1 MRILYHVPFPLL
13 HQGAPLTDQDIFALY
28 EAGPAAVL
36 TLVRSLLAR
45 IEEQQAQM
53 TTLSARVK
61 HLEDQ
66 QAQNSRNSSKP
77 PSSDLAKPAP
87 KSLRKPSGR
96 KPGGQPGHRGNTLKM
111 VPVPDRVVEHAP
123 SQCQSC
129 RWCLDDVA
137 ATLGERRQ
145 VFDLPEPRLEVVEHQ
160 LVVKQCPCCGQLNRG
175 IFPESITAPVQY
187 GSRLKA
193 LAVYLIDFQLLPY
206 HRTAEFFAD
215 VFSQSISSGTL
226 HEAVRACNER
236 LQETEAQ
243 IKQALRQSEVGHFDE
258 TGFYVSQSRRWL
270 HVASTE
276 ELTHYAWH
284 ERRGHAATDEIGILP
299 AFSGVAVHDG
309 WSSYRRYDC
318 VHGLCNAH
326 HLRELCFIE
335 ERYEQ
340 DWAGKMTG
348 LLLEIKQAVQA
359 AKEVGLVSLSS
370 WQRAVYRARYGSIL
384 AEGFAANPPPAS
396 DGKKR
401 RGRKKQ
407 SKAKNLLDRLARD
420 RDGVLRFME
429 DFRVPFD
436 NNQAERDLRMMKVQQ
451 KISGCFR
458 SGEGASYFC
467 RMRSYLSTMRKQGHR
482 MLYALERAFSGDP
495 ISVVV
500 PE

>member
-1 MRILYHVPFPLL
+1 M
-13 HQGAPLTDQDIFALY
+13 TDQDIFALY

-45 IEEQQAQM
+45 IEEQHAHV
-53 TTLSARVK
+53 TTLSVRVK
-61 HLEDQ
+61 DLEDQ
-66 QAQNSRNSSKP
+66 RAQNSRNSSKP

-87 KSLRKPSGR
+87 KSLRKRSGR

-111 VPVPDRVVEHAP
+111 VTFPDRVVEHAP
-123 SQCQSC
+123 SQCQHC
-129 RWCLDDVA
+129 RWCLDEVA
-137 ATLGERRQ
+137 ATVEQRRQ

-160 LVVKQCPCCGQLNRG
+160 LVAKHCPCCGHLNRG
-175 IFPESITAPVQY
+175 VFPESVAAPVQY

-215 VFSQSISSGTL
+215 VFSQSISSGTVY
-226 HEAVRACNER
+226 EAVRACNER
-236 LQETEAQ
+236 LQEPEAQ
-243 IKQALRQSEVGHFDE
+243 IKQAVVESEVGHFDE

-276 ELTHYAWH
+276 HLTHYGWH
-284 ERRGHAATDEIGILP
+284 ERRGHDATDEIGILP
-299 AFSGVAVHDG
+299 IFSGVAVHDG

-318 VHGLCNAH
+318 AHGLCNAH
-326 HLRELCFIE
+326 HLRELRFIE

-340 DWAGKMTG
+340 DWAGKMAG
-348 LLLEIKQAVQA
+348 LLLAIKQGVQETKDA
-359 AKEVGLVSLSS
+359 GLVVLSAS
-370 WQRAVYRARYGSIL
+370 QRAAYRARYSAIL
-384 AEGFAANPPPAS
+384 LEGFAANPPTGPPP

-407 SKAKNLLDRLARD
+407 SKAKNLLDRLEREREA
-420 RDGVLRFME
+420 VLLFME
-429 DFRVPFD
+429 NFRVPFD
-436 NNQAERDLRMMKVQQ
+436 NNQAERDIRMMKVQQ

-458 SGEGASYFC
+458 SGVGASYFC
-467 RMRSYLSTMRKQGHR
+467 RIRGYLSTMRKQGHR
-482 MLYALERAFSGDP
+482 MLYVLERVFSGDP
-495 ISVVV
+495 IPAVV